1 MAVTQVLPGS
11 WKACFVLGSTKSWWA
26 LSQRPR
32 WDGWMQRVYVKLS
45 LLSWHWVPLEYL
57 WSSCGN
63 LQNLVPISFSSE
75 DILPGGQIYF
85 AFIRSMEEA
94 GTMKGWMR
102 CWWTCRAA
110 NHQRMPTTPGCQ
122 RLHTAEAFAQLQSRF
137 ENMAGYHGWISWPW
151 MLQFSLMMILWP
163 FPSGESGARVW
174 MSDTLL
180 ASHLGL
186 WKPRWGKIVGWWSS
200 EVSSKNRHALAQMIQ
215 VLGLRSG
222 IEFWRKLP

>member
-1 MAVTQVLPGS
+1 M
-11 WKACFVLGSTKSWWA
+11 
-26 LSQRPR
+26 
-32 WDGWMQRVYVKLS
+32 
-45 LLSWHWVPLEYL
+45 EYL
-57 WSSCGN
+57 WNSCGN
-63 LQNLVPISFSSE
+63 LSFSSNFFRVCLLLE

-137 ENMAGYHGWISWPW
+137 EKYGWIPWLDIMAGWW
-151 MLQFSLMMILWP
+151 MLQFSLMMILVTIFFW
-163 FPSGESGARVW
+163 GESGARVW

-215 VLGLRSG
+215 VLNLRSG